1 MKKFEVLA
9 NGRKKVVGA
18 DTPRLAAEQV
28 TGCDCWPYQDFGDT
42 TSYTNSHS
50 SRFVI
55 VKRIKGEE
63 K

>member
-9 NGRKKVVGA
+9 NGRKKTVLA

-28 TGCDCWPYQDFGDT
+28 TGCDCWPFQTMGDT
-42 TSYTNSHS
+42 ATFTNSHS